1 MKNITKIALL
11 ALLIFSTN
19 SILAQQNEE
28 ENDALYSVELNEVV
42 VSTPFKESLR
52 NNVLSVSKLNL
63 NNLNYIKR
71 QNFSA
76 SIQEIP
82 GVSIIST
89 GPGISKPVIRG
100 LSSNRV
106 TVFNQFIRQENQQW
120 GAEHGMGISGF
131 GVGSVEVI
139 KGPMSVLY
147 GSDAI
152 GGVLFINPD
161 SYNTS
166 GETEYELATIY
177 DSNFNGFTTNVGVKG
192 GSEKLSYLVQA
203 SLVDNDNFSTP
214 HEEIENTYFKN
225 SDLKF
230 GLGYTSDNFISDLRV
245 NFSDSEIG
253 IPHGEEGHDDHED
266 HDDEDHDDE
275 DHDDE
280 DHDDDDHDDHDD
292 HDEHDEE
299 KSYQDLQNTVIS
311 WKNKLLFENK
321 SEIEFTLG
329 FSSNKRKEFGDHD
342 EHGHDD
348 HDDDDHDDE
357 DHDDEDH
364 DDEDHD
370 DHDDHEDHGDEAA
383 LNMDLETTTLDLKY
397 IFPKSE
403 KLEII
408 VGTNMLW
415 QTNTNH
421 GEEELIPDAE
431 KNDFGIY
438 AVSHYHASKWDI
450 LLGLRNDTRNIK
462 TSSFDKDFNSF
473 TYSLGFKRDISSSKI
488 FRLNLSNG
496 YRAPNLSELFS
507 DGVHHGTSRYE
518 IGNVNLVEEK
528 SFQTDISFS
537 SYTSNSSFGIDI
549 FYNSVNDYIYL
560 NPNGET
566 IGEAPVYDYLQTDAT
581 LKGTEVYFSTKTSLD
596 WLSFKTSMEY
606 ISGKSSDGSYL
617 PFISPITIKNSFDL
631 DFGSNNY
638 SLNIIN
644 KGKQNNVSQFET
656 HTDSYFV
663 VNLSGSH
670 DINLTNNKLGL
681 VWSINNLFDKEYYDH
696 LSRFKTMGIHEMGR
710 NISFGLNYKF

>member
-1 MKNITKIALL
+1 MKNITKLAFL
-11 ALLIFSTN
+11 ALLLISTN
-19 SILAQQNEE
+19 TILAQNTQ
-28 ENDALYSVELNEVV
+28 ENDSILSVELNEVV
-42 VSTPFKESLR
+42 VSTPFKESVK
-52 NNVLSVSKLNL
+52 NNVLRVSKLNL

-71 QNFSA
+71 LNFSNA
-76 SIQEIP
+76 IQEVP
-82 GVSIIST
+82 GLSIIST

-106 TVFNQFIRQENQQW
+106 TVFNQYMRVENQQW
-120 GAEHGMGISGF
+120 GDEHGMELSGF
-131 GVGSVEVI
+131 GIESVEVI

-152 GGVLFINPD
+152 GGVLYVNPD
-161 SYNTS
+161 SYYYGDGS
-166 GETEYELATIY
+166 EIELGTIY
-177 DSNFNGFTTNVGVKG
+177 NSNYQGLTTNLGIKG
-192 GSEKLSYLVQA
+192 GSNKLSYLVQA
-203 SLVDNDNFSTP
+203 SLINNKNFNTP
-214 HEEIENTYFKN
+214 DGEVENTYFKN

-245 NFSDSEIG
+245 NINDSEIG
-253 IPHGEEGHDDHED
+253 IPHGEENHDDN
-266 HDDEDHDDE
+266 
-275 DHDDE
+275 
-280 DHDDDDHDDHDD
+280 DHDDDDHDDNDQDD
-292 HDEHDEE
+292 HDEHEEE
-299 KSYQDLQNTVIS
+299 KSYQDLTNTMIS
-311 WKNKLLFENK
+311 WKNRILFDNK

-329 FSSNKRKEFGDHD
+329 FSSNKRKEFGHHD

-348 HDDDDHDDE
+348 HD
-357 DHDDEDH
+357 
-364 DDEDHD
+364 
-370 DHDDHEDHGDEAA
+370 DHGDEAA

-438 AVSHYHASKWDI
+438 AVTHYHASKWDI

-507 DGVHHGTSRYE
+507 DGIHHGTSRYE

-549 FYNSVNDYIYL
+549 FYNSIEDYIYL

-566 IGEAPVYDYLQTDAT
+566 IGGSPVFNYLQTDAT
-581 LKGTEVYFSTKTSLD
+581 LKGTEVYFSTKTSLE

-606 ISGKSSDGSYL
+606 VSGKDSDGSYL

-638 SLNIIN
+638 ILNIIN
-644 KGKQNNVSQFET
+644 KGKQNNISQFET

-681 VWSINNLFDKEYYDH
+681 VWSVNNLFDKEYYDH
-696 LSRFKTMGIHEMGR
+696 LSRFKTIGIHEMGR

>member
-19 SILAQQNEE
+19 SVLAQQNVE
-28 ENDALYSVELNEVV
+28 ENEELYSVELNEVV

-63 NNLNYIKR
+63 SNLNYIKR
-71 QNFSA
+71 QNFSV

-106 TVFNQFIRQENQQW
+106 TVFNQFIRLENQQW
-120 GAEHGMGISGF
+120 GDEHGMGISGF

-225 SDLKF
+225 TDLKF

-253 IPHGEEGHDDHED
+253 IPHGEEGHDDH
-266 HDDEDHDDE
+266 
-275 DHDDE
+275 
-280 DHDDDDHDDHDD
+280 DDHDD

-311 WKNKLLFENK
+311 WKNRLLFENK

-329 FSSNKRKEFGDHD
+329 FSSNKRKEFGHHD

-348 HDDDDHDDE
+348 HDDEDHDDEDHDDE

-370 DHDDHEDHGDEAA
+370 DHDDHDDHGDEAA

-415 QTNTNH
+415 QTNTNN

-438 AVSHYHASKWDI
+438 ALSHFHTSKWDI

-462 TSSFDKDFNSF
+462 TSTFDKDFNSF
-473 TYSLGFKRDISSSKI
+473 TYSLGFKRDITSSKI
-488 FRLNLSNG
+488 LRLNLSNG

-507 DGVHHGTSRYE
+507 DGVHHGTARYE
-518 IGNVNLVEEK
+518 VGNVNLVEEK
-528 SFQTDISFS
+528 SLQTDISFA
-537 SYTSNSSFGIDI
+537 SYSSNSTFGIDV
-549 FYNSVNDYIYL
+549 FFNSIDDYIYL
-560 NPNGET
+560 NPTGQTING
-566 IGEAPVYDYLQTDAT
+566 APVYDYTQTDAK
-581 LKGTEVYFSTKTSLD
+581 LMGTEIYFSTKTSLD

-606 ISGKSSDGSYL
+606 VSGKKSGGDYL

-663 VNLSGSH
+663 VNLTGSH